1 MQNWFLVALILSIA
15 VSFIQSFFKFD
26 LTTQRCIYW
35 SCTCVATISGFFMT
49 YPNWKNGIWL
59 GLLFFGAMTV
69 AAYCY
74 TPYLKFGGKIYAL
87 TVQDS
92 RADTPT
98 PLATDAEPDP
108 AADAYSGIITARKLW
123 WLILPLMLFS
133 VGNFYFFIVG
143 RGEGW
148 VAATGLALLVL
159 LAVGAGY
166 GDASWGYA
174 IARGQ
179 YLQFVIASVVTVGL
193 FAVLYLLA
201 YSAGKRWPSRRQQSM
216 EYRAHHRHR

>member
-1 MQNWFLVALILSIA
+1 
-15 VSFIQSFFKFD
+15 
-26 LTTQRCIYW
+26 
-35 SCTCVATISGFFMT
+35 
-49 YPNWKNGIWL
+49 
-59 GLLFFGAMTV
+59 
-69 AAYCY
+69 
-74 TPYLKFGGKIYAL
+74 
-87 TVQDS
+87 
-92 RADTPT
+92 
-98 PLATDAEPDP
+98 
-108 AADAYSGIITARKLW
+108 
-123 WLILPLMLFS
+123 
-133 VGNFYFFIVG
+133 
-143 RGEGW
+143 
-148 VAATGLALLVL
+148 LALLVL